1 MNVHSR
7 PGAGWWAIAVIVT
20 LPGMTACTGPNPAF
34 VQRRPADAAAPID
47 RPVADAP
54 ADPLAADLP
63 DSSDLSD
70 LASDLT
76 AADLSSPDAQADLA
90 GPDGAFEAPAPDVV
104 DAPPPLV
111 ADCPAVPE
119 LALCLRFETT
129 PARDESPNAT
139 AVTATN
145 VRFDADVDGRAAFRT
160 STSTI
165 QVAESAALASPAI
178 TIEAWVKPSVLPDN
192 DDERAAIIDY
202 SRQYAL
208 VVLDGGDVQC
218 RVNTGGSSYIDLNAP
233 GLLKIGTWS
242 SIACTVAD
250 GAYSLWHNGV
260 RVANRSIS
268 GPLVARNTT
277 EPFLVGSNFPTSA
290 NPQTDPFLGHV
301 DNVRIWRRLR
311 TPQELCRGAF
321 SCTP

>member
-1 MNVHSR
+1 MHLR
-7 PGAGWWAIAVIVT
+7 PGARWWAIAVIVAF
-20 LPGMTACTGPNPAF
+20 PGIAACTGPNPAF

-54 ADPLAADLP
+54 ADPQAADLL
-63 DSSDLSD
+63 DLPD

-76 AADLSSPDAQADLA
+76 VADLSSPDAQADLA
-90 GPDGAFEAPAPDVV
+90 GPDGAVEAPAPDLV

-129 PARDESPNAT
+129 PTRDESPNAT
-139 AVTATN
+139 VVTATN
-145 VRFDADVDGRAAFRT
+145 VRFDADVDGRAAFLT
-160 STSTI
+160 STSKI
-165 QVAESAALASPAI
+165 QVAESAALASPSI
-178 TIEAWVKPSVLPDN
+178 TIEAWVKPSVLPGD

-208 VVLDGGDVQC
+208 VVLEGGDVQC
-218 RVNTGGSSYIDLNAP
+218 RVNTGGSSYIDIEHP
-233 GLLKIGTWS
+233 GVLKVGIWS
-242 SIACTVAD
+242 SIACTVHNGTYA
-250 GAYSLWHNGV
+250 LWHNGKQL
-260 RVANRSIS
+260 RTQTIS

-290 NPQTDPFLGHV
+290 NPETDPFLGHV

-311 TPQELCRGAF
+311 TPEELCRGAYT
-321 SCTP
+321 CTP